1 MQDAFLSTG
10 RFSTAKGRAYMTQLC
25 KHFGHKVP
33 AEVDGDRGH
42 VAFPLGM
49 ARMQADDHALIVE
62 LTAADAETVQRL
74 QGVIDSHLERFAFRE
89 EFRSMDW
96 TAPAPNADQSNSV

>member
-1 MQDAFLSTG
+1 MQDTFLSTG

-25 KHFGHKVP
+25 KHFGHKIP

-42 VAFPLGM
+42 VEFPLGM
-49 ARMQADDHALIVE
+49 ARMQADDLAIIVE
-62 LTAADAETVQRL
+62 LTSDDAANVQRL

-89 EFRSMDW
+89 DFKAMEWSEVKPV
-96 TAPAPNADQSNSV
+96 A